1 MDRLLLLPI
10 ISTIGLSAL
19 PANAMTLSGATDI
32 TNANA
37 AMYQEQEIGNIQPIK
52 VLNSLVTTRTNN
64 QDSPLRIKANFD
76 NISGKIGSAVYNYG
90 YLDLLSGSTFT
101 NNKATTDGGSI
112 YVGNTSLGT
121 NIYNTRFSNNISGR
135 NGGAIYV
142 NKTTLN
148 IFGGSEFYNNSA
160 AKNGGAIY
168 LNNGILNFNT
178 NGGDI
183 IFSANT
189 VANQPND
196 IFMNGSSILNING
209 SHALVL
215 DGGINN
221 LDSKSHLNTI
231 INNNGILDINTA
243 KIYAGNVNFS
253 SPSALYVKIK
263 SDNNYGQ
270 IFANNINIAPD
281 AKIKITVSF
290 AAGNNNKDFIAN
302 ILNASDNLNGE
313 FNQIK
318 DIVENNLYEITYLD
332 NGRYQITKKPNTENN
347 ETDHKPDTSANSK
360 PYNPGDAWLDN
371 GNFTPG
377 SSAANTAE
385 HLYELKQTDTDAYEA
400 AIKAIT
406 PSSATVVQNTI
417 SQINKQVLSAVS
429 SQLSGGASGLS
440 AGKSA
445 GDSLFYRMRSW
456 VKLLNN
462 HARLSGNDGFSS
474 STNGVSLGVDKLVSD
489 NLRIGVGYAYNT
501 GTIDS
506 FQRDTDLNGH
516 TAILY
521 GEYKPSDWFINSII
535 TYNHSQYRENKNL
548 SGLLVKSKYS
558 IDNFGVQ
565 IMNGIE
571 TGIFTP
577 QVGLRYAYFNR
588 PRYQDTAGQSIEGD
602 NSQTLTAII
611 GSKIAH
617 DFLISRELVI
627 RPELKLAVTYD
638 LLNENNNTLVY
649 LPNGA
654 AYETQTRHLNR
665 IGFELGGAFH
675 FNLLETTD
683 ISLGYEGRFRKDYQD
698 HSGILDIKYNF

>member
-1 MDRLLLLPI
+1 MYRLLLLPAVLTI
-10 ISTIGLSAL
+10 ILPAI
-19 PANAMTLSGATDI
+19 PANALTLSKATDI
-32 TNANA
+32 TNTNA
-37 AMYQEQEIGNIQPIK
+37 TVYQEQEISNNQPIK

-64 QDSPLRIKANFD
+64 QDSPLHIKAKFD
-76 NISGKIGSAVYNYG
+76 NISGKIGSAIYNYG
-90 YLDLLSGSTFT
+90 YLDLLSGSIFT
-101 NNKATTDGGSI
+101 NNKATTDGGSV
-112 YVGNTSLGT
+112 YLGNTSLCT
-121 NIYNTRFSNNISGR
+121 NIYNTRFSNNTSGR

-148 IFGGSEFYNNSA
+148 IFGGSEFNNNTA

-178 NGGDI
+178 NDGDI

-221 LDSKSHLNTI
+221 LDTKSRLNTI
-231 INNNGILDINTA
+231 INNNSILDINTA
-243 KIYAGNVNFS
+243 KIYAGNINFS

-270 IFANNINIAPD
+270 IFANNINIAPN
-281 AKIKITVSF
+281 AKIKITVDF
-290 AAGNNNKDFIAN
+290 AASNELKDFEAK

-313 FNQIK
+313 FDQIK
-318 DIVENNLYEITYLD
+318 DIVENNLYEITYLN
-332 NGRYQITKKPNTENN
+332 NGSYQITKKSDTNHNGTDNNPNVTI
-347 ETDHKPDTSANSK
+347 NSK
-360 PYNPGDAWLDN
+360 PHNPGDAWLDN

-385 HLYELKQTDTDAYEA
+385 HLYELKQTDTNAYEA

-406 PSSATVVQNTI
+406 PSSAAVVQNTI
-417 SQINKQVLSAVS
+417 SQINKQVLSAVA
-429 SQLSGGASGLS
+429 SQLSGSTSGLS

-445 GDSLFYRMRSW
+445 GDSLFYRIRSW

-489 NLRIGVGYAYNT
+489 NLRIGVGYAYNN

-516 TAILY
+516 TAIFY
-521 GEYKPSDWFINSII
+521 SEYKPSDWFINSII

-558 IDNFGVQ
+558 VDNFGLQTMSGV
-565 IMNGIE
+565 E
-571 TGIFTP
+571 AGIFTP
-577 QVGLRYAYFNR
+577 QAGLRYAYFSR
-588 PRYQDTAGQSIEGD
+588 PSYQDTAGQSIEGD

-675 FNLLETTD
+675 LNFLETTD